1 MDNAQNEDFV
11 NSMDGISAFN
21 QQARVRSSVNGNT
34 INGGGSTIVPG
45 DFHDDQRS
53 LVTDL

>member
-21 QQARVRSSVNGNT
+21 QQVRMRSSVNANT

-45 DFHDDQRS
+45 DFQDDQRS